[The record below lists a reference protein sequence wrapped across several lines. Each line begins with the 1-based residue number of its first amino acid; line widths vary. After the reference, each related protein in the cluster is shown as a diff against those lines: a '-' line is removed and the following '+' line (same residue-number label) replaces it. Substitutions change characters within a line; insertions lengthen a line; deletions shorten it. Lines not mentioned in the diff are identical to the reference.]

1 MTKARTLAILAAL
14 VALFV
19 ATSVMAAS
27 TKYVVAPG
35 PHATVT
41 PIADRAAD
49 QLGVPQM
56 SVPVCGATTNTL
68 VADVAGCIYACAN
81 GTLTKIAGEDSSGC
95 SFLPTPTATATATP
109 TPTLSATPT
118 PTATAT
124 ATATATPTA
133 TPTQTPTPTATET
146 PRSGFCFGGTN
157 QGAACLSQSVCTG
170 GGVCAL

>member
-27 TKYVVAPG
+27 TKYVVKPG

-41 PIADRAAD
+41 PTADRAAD

-56 SVPVCGATTNTL
+56 SLPVCGATTNTL

-81 GTLTKIAGEDSSGC
+81 GTLTKIAGANSSGC
-95 SFLPTPTATATATP
+95 SFLPTPTPTVTVTATP
-109 TPTLSATPT
+109 TVTVTPTPTVTATVTATPTLTPT
-118 PTATAT
+118 PTAT
-124 ATATATPTA
+124 
-133 TPTQTPTPTATET
+133 QTPA
-146 PRSGFCFGGTN
+146 SGHCFGGTN
-157 QGAACLSQSVCTG
+157 NTGACAAQSACP